1 MSHFSQVRTK
11 LSNKEYLLAALTDFA
26 LQPQV
31 FDRPQSLT
39 GYYGSFGEESASI
52 VVFGRTICAHA
63 DIGFRWN
70 EANGVYD
77 VIHDSY
83 ETYPRLGSNFFT
95 HRLLEKYAEHA
106 IRALATELEEKLGA
120 CTITP
125 IPTETGHTLKLT
137 FQEHQQMPQY
147 QRR

>member
-1 MSHFSQVRTK
+1 MSHFSQVSTK
-11 LSNKEYLLAALTDFA
+11 LSNKEHLVAALTDFD
-26 LQPQV
+26 LQPKV
-31 FDRPQSLT
+31 FETPQPLT
-39 GYYGSFGEESASI
+39 GYYGSFGEESAEI
-52 VVFGRTICAHA
+52 VVFGRTIRARA

-70 EANGVYD
+70 ETNGVYD
-77 VIHDSY
+77 LIHDSY
-83 ETYPRLGSNFFT
+83 ETSPRLGNNFFT
-95 HRLLEKYAEHA
+95 HRLLEKYGEHV
-106 IRALATELEEKLGA
+106 IRAKATELEEKLGA

>member
-1 MSHFSQVRTK
+1 MSHFLQIRTK
-11 LSNKEYLLAALTDFA
+11 LSNKKHLVAALTDFN

-31 FDRPQSLT
+31 FDTPHPLT
-39 GYYGSFGEESASI
+39 GYYGNRGEYSAEI
-52 VVFGRTICAHA
+52 VVFRKIIRTRA

-70 EANGVYD
+70 KSTGVYD

-83 ETYPRLGSNFFT
+83 ETSRRLGSNFFT
-95 HRLLEKYAEHA
+95 HQLLEKYGEHA
-106 IRALATELEEKLGA
+106 IRAKAAELEAQLGA

-125 IPTETGHTLKLT
+125 ILTETGHTLKLT
-137 FQEHQQMPQY
+137 FPAHQQTQQY

>member
-11 LSNKEYLLAALTDFA
+11 LSNKDHLVAALTDFD

-31 FDRPQSLT
+31 FDTPQPLT
-39 GYYGSFGEESASI
+39 GYYGNIGEYSAEI
-52 VVFGRTICAHA
+52 VVFGRTIRARA
-63 DIGFRWN
+63 DIGFKWN
-70 EANGVYD
+70 ETNGVYD
-77 VIHDSY
+77 FIHDSY
-83 ETYPRLGSNFFT
+83 ETYPRFGNNFFT
-95 HRLLEKYAEHA
+95 HRLLEKYGEHA
-106 IRALATELEEKLGA
+106 IRAKAAELEEKLGA

-137 FQEHQQMPQY
+137 FAAHQQVTQY

>member
-1 MSHFSQVRTK
+1 MSHFSQVSTK
-11 LSNKEYLLAALTDFA
+11 LSNKEYLVAALTDEE
-26 LQPQV
+26 LQPKV
-31 FDRPQSLT
+31 FDIPQPLT
-39 GYYGSFGEESASI
+39 GYYGSFGEESAEI
-52 VVFGRTICAHA
+52 VVFGRTIRAHA

-70 EANGVYD
+70 DCTGVYD
-77 VIHDSY
+77 LIHDSY
-83 ETYPRLGSNFFT
+83 ETTPRLGSNFFT

-106 IRALATELEEKLGA
+106 IRAKAAELEEKLGA

-137 FQEHQQMPQY
+137 FAAHQQVQQY

>member
-1 MSHFSQVRTK
+1 MSHFSQVSTK
-11 LSNKEYLLAALTDFA
+11 LSNKEYLVAALTDFE

-31 FDRPQSLT
+31 FDTPQSLT
-39 GYYGSFGEESASI
+39 GYYGNLGEESAEI
-52 VVFGRTICAHA
+52 VVFGRTIRAHA

-70 EANGVYD
+70 GCTGVYD
-77 VIHDSY
+77 LIHDSY
-83 ETYPRLGSNFFT
+83 ETTPRLGSNFFT
-95 HRLLEKYAEHA
+95 HRLLEKYGEHA
-106 IRALATELEEKLGA
+106 IRAKASELEEKLGA

-137 FQEHQQMPQY
+137 FSAHQQLVQY